1 MREMAQRNVEWYSV
15 HTNGVELR
23 KMTQR
28 NVEWY
33 SAHTNS
39 VALREMAQR
48 NVEWY
53 SVDTNGVALGRIA
66 LWNIRRSI
74 WTLNCLVL
82 LEIFRCCGESS
93 SLLVAW
99 REGHAIPLLAML
111 YCSGSLN
118 HLCICWSIWHPCI
131 VGGDGRQGYLAETTK
146 NTNCKWNSYLLG
158 AWRHQM
164 WRLPRNHASH
174 GVVAV
179 LNSLHFA
186 LP

>member
-15 HTNGVELR
+15 NTNGVELR
-23 KMTQR
+23 KMAKR

-66 LWNIRRSI
+66 LRNIRR

-111 YCSGSLN
+111 SCSWSLN

-164 WRLPRNHASH
+164 CRLPRNHASH